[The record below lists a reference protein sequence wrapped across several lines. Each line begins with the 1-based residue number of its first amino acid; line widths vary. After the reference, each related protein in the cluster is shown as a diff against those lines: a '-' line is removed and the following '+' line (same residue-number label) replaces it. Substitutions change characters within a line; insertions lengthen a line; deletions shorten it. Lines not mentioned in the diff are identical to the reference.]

1 MTPLDRDR
9 LAKVLA
15 MLASPHPGEVAAA
28 AKKALI
34 LLNAAE
40 TTWKEVLDTPASDD
54 QAEELQAKIN
64 ALKASNSRLRVENHT
79 LRAPVKQAGPQSVL
93 VRVLSVWIMIVFALG
108 LLIFIAF
115 R

>member
-34 LLNAAE
+34 R
-40 TTWKEVLDTPASDD
+40 SF
-54 QAEELQAKIN
+54 
-64 ALKASNSRLRVENHT
+64 S
-79 LRAPVKQAGPQSVL
+79 
-93 VRVLSVWIMIVFALG
+93 
-108 LLIFIAF
+108 
-115 R
+115 